1 MLMKTYTVDEDGR
14 WRRQLDDF
22 IEDVV
27 VVCPMC
33 GNEPAGHFE
42 ADGGTF
48 AFVPANSSGKNM
60 DSELNSGRVPQ

>member
-1 MLMKTYTVDEDGR
+1 MLMKTYAVDEDGR

-48 AFVPANSSGKNM
+48 AFVPTDGCGENLDPEFDSGQM
-60 DSELNSGRVPQ
+60 PQ